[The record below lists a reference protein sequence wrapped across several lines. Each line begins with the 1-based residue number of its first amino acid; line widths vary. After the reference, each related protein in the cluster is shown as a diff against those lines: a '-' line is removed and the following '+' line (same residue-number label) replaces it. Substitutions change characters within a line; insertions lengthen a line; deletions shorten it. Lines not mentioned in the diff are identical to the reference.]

1 MKKTAT
7 VFREFLCKMFNS
19 FLRHNYVPKKMLHC
33 ELSPRM
39 KDSTVRKTK
48 LENYRPVMSS
58 ALLMKVF
65 EYTLLPLL
73 TDYLCTC
80 VQEI

>member
-1 MKKTAT
+1 
-7 VFREFLCKMFNS
+7 
-19 FLRHNYVPKKMLHC
+19 
-33 ELSPRM
+33 M
-39 KDSTVRKTK
+39 KDNTVRKTK